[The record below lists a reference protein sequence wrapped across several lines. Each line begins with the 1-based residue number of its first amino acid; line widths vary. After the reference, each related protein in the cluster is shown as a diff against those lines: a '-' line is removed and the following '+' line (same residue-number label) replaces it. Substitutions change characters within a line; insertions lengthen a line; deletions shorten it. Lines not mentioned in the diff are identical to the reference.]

1 MAFPDDWDFDSMNP
15 ADEFMLYEIVSG
27 DIDKEDSEPLFKI
40 NHPPKKTKE
49 EKKNERYFFVFLVV
63 VAILVGIIQEILDAT
78 AFEALSI
85 LIGTVVALILLIVGV
100 GTLMEKIGKNGKIV
114 VCILVFLAVA
124 SGIAISIVSNNK
136 IKSNLK
142 ELTIDEANSAIEKY
156 DLSVSEVSFKDFNRN
171 AYRATYY
178 INNFDKLSYRDM
190 LSFARKMDCIKYRL
204 SNGELV
210 MIFFEKVISG
220 SDEYIIYEDSNHVL
234 KNGETVLNE

>member
-85 LIGTVVALILLIVGV
+85 LIGTVVALIFLLLAQDFLVQH
-100 GTLMEKIGKNGKIV
+100 LHMKQLKLEKNV
-114 VCILVFLAVA
+114 W
-124 SGIAISIVSNNK
+124 
-136 IKSNLK
+136 
-142 ELTIDEANSAIEKY
+142 
-156 DLSVSEVSFKDFNRN
+156 
-171 AYRATYY
+171 
-178 INNFDKLSYRDM
+178 
-190 LSFARKMDCIKYRL
+190 
-204 SNGELV
+204 
-210 MIFFEKVISG
+210 
-220 SDEYIIYEDSNHVL
+220 
-234 KNGETVLNE
+234 